1 VFLFGLLG
9 VGAGLCFETV
19 LLIPQAGLKLK
30 ILLFQ
35 PLKFWDLQ
43 VWVNM
48 PWQGYSYN
56 ITYKTGKEIPT
67 WHGQLLYD
75 SFHDFLF
82 FFFETLIC
90 CPGWLQT
97 PNPPASAP

>member
-82 FFFETLIC
+82 FF
-90 CPGWLQT
+90 
-97 PNPPASAP
+97 